1 MRLSGVAN
9 GYAVYAFKEGFL
21 LMALGSILSFHNR
34 FTDDSNAIVVNCYFL
49 ITLAAFVFGCGYY
62 DFLNK
67 FVYQFGRESLKAP
80 NLLRFVNKP
89 L

>member
-1 MRLSGVAN
+1 MAMP
-9 GYAVYAFKEGFL
+9 FL
-21 LMALGSILSFHNR
+21 PPRKVFADVLLEVFFHFFGSR

-49 ITLAAFVFGCGYY
+49 ITLATFVFGCGYI